1 MKNRFL
7 DFLRKYWL
15 CFLLSIIM
23 VIGIYL
29 STRYAHLYESG
40 SVGDMIR
47 FDLME
52 LYLVIGLP
60 IYSLIYGCI
69 AYIKTRR
76 ILISQLIL
84 FGISFVYWFIY
95 GLEALFWPGTYI
107 WSVYPVIFSL
117 IGTILTA
124 FIYSII
130 KTVKENKN

>member
-7 DFLRKYWL
+7 SFLRKYWL

-29 STRYAHLYESG
+29 STCYAHLYESG
-40 SVGDMIR
+40 SEGDMIR
-47 FDLME
+47 FDLRE

-60 IYSLIYGCI
+60 LYSVIYGCTS
-69 AYIKTRR
+69 YIKTRR
-76 ILISQLIL
+76 ILVPQLIL
-84 FGISFVYWFIY
+84 CIIAFLYWFRFDINE
-95 GLEALFWPGTYI
+95 LAWAGTYI

-130 KTVKENKN
+130 KSIKEYKN